1 MWVWT
6 RTWNITV
13 SDTSSTVHVNV
24 IFTRTDSNPT
34 LTTWTYNYIS
44 TITSTNGINLW
55 NVVTLLWAN
64 DWACGNGTGFINA
77 TYVYCT
83 NWAGNLNNNEL
94 TVVAP
99 SNSEWSSTCSITFT
113 DDEGNTVIW
122 NVLYNYNTRV
132 SWWGGWGW
140 GGWWWGWG
148 WWGSSNIKDK
158 IEDINDLIHEDDNK
172 KSDDQETIKVDNFQK
187 NQNNNTS
194 YNDTTISNNTNT
206 STYENTNSRFL
217 VWDTRELLS
226 NGFTRELNNAYVF
239 AYLNWI
245 TTMDSINKAN
255 MNGRLTRIEMAKM
268 LSKYAI
274 NVLWKQPN
282 YSKNIS
288 FWDVSSSLDS
298 QYNNWVSQAFQL
310 WIMWIWISN
319 FRPFDL
325 VTRAEF
331 ATALSRLIYWTP
343 DWATNYYSTHL
354 ERLYNN
360 WIISNAD
367 PNMHELRWYVMLMLM
382 RTRT

>member
-1 MWVWT
+1 
-6 RTWNITV
+6 
-13 SDTSSTVHVNV
+13 
-24 IFTRTDSNPT
+24 
-34 LTTWTYNYIS
+34 
-44 TITSTNGINLW
+44 
-55 NVVTLLWAN
+55 
-64 DWACGNGTGFINA
+64 
-77 TYVYCT
+77 
-83 NWAGNLNNNEL
+83 
-94 TVVAP
+94 
-99 SNSEWSSTCSITFT
+99 
-113 DDEGNTVIW
+113 
-122 NVLYNYNTRV
+122 
-132 SWWGGWGW
+132 
-140 GGWWWGWG
+140 
-148 WWGSSNIKDK
+148 
-158 IEDINDLIHEDDNK
+158 
-172 KSDDQETIKVDNFQK
+172 
-187 NQNNNTS
+187 
-194 YNDTTISNNTNT
+194 
-206 STYENTNSRFL
+206 
-217 VWDTRELLS
+217 
-226 NGFTRELNNAYVF
+226 
-239 AYLNWI
+239 
-245 TTMDSINKAN
+245 

-310 WIMWIWISN
+310 GIMWIWISN

>member
-1 MWVWT
+1 
-6 RTWNITV
+6 
-13 SDTSSTVHVNV
+13 
-24 IFTRTDSNPT
+24 
-34 LTTWTYNYIS
+34 
-44 TITSTNGINLW
+44 
-55 NVVTLLWAN
+55 
-64 DWACGNGTGFINA
+64 
-77 TYVYCT
+77 
-83 NWAGNLNNNEL
+83 
-94 TVVAP
+94 
-99 SNSEWSSTCSITFT
+99 
-113 DDEGNTVIW
+113 
-122 NVLYNYNTRV
+122 
-132 SWWGGWGW
+132 
-140 GGWWWGWG
+140 
-148 WWGSSNIKDK
+148 
-158 IEDINDLIHEDDNK
+158 
-172 KSDDQETIKVDNFQK
+172 
-187 NQNNNTS
+187 
-194 YNDTTISNNTNT
+194 
-206 STYENTNSRFL
+206 
-217 VWDTRELLS
+217 
-226 NGFTRELNNAYVF
+226 
-239 AYLNWI
+239 
-245 TTMDSINKAN
+245 

-331 ATALSRLIYWTP
+331 VTALSRLIYWTP